1 MGPQFGSVIVLQLAK
16 RHALSSPTCNNFS
29 NPSMAM
35 TNMFGWDNNSHKTA
49 TQPCCTKN
57 SICRSEP
64 LRERG
69 KGEKGKRGKG
79 KRYKEKKKQK
89 TKTKHMSIP
98 QQPLSLLSCFLLSLS
113 LSLSFLFS
121 NPKRSLTK
129 TLRSTRPNRL
139 LFSHPDQLSGCSL
152 T

>member
-79 KRYKEKKKQK
+79 KRYKEKQIAENKDK
-89 TKTKHMSIP
+89 THEYPTTTSLFSLVSCSLC
-98 QQPLSLLSCFLLSLS
+98 LSLC
-113 LSLSFLFS
+113 LSFFQIQ
-121 NPKRSLTK
+121 NV
-129 TLRSTRPNRL
+129 L
-139 LFSHPDQLSGCSL
+139 LPRRCVQQDPTGFYFHIRISCRAAR
-152 T
+152 

>member
-1 MGPQFGSVIVLQLAK
+1 LGPQFGSVIVLQLAK

-79 KRYKEKKKQK
+79 EKVKGKRYKENKKQK

-98 QQPLSLLSCFLLSLS
+98 QQPLC
-113 LSLSFLFS
+113 FLFS